1 MSNFFSMVECTF
13 GKVVVIEACD
23 DLVLHAHSELEFGY
37 WLSGG
42 RCRSRVSDQPVV
54 CSESQA
60 VAINRY
66 QAHDLLLNDA
76 TEPVMRLELYVHEAW
91 FDEYFTHRGAPISF
105 QNAQLIHTDEMK
117 AICLQ
122 LAQKIVFTKDNSQTI
137 ENDVRALLEVTIN
150 SNITDTSPYP
160 NLFRRKNLDNRL
172 RLALSCIHDNMMM
185 PNLIKILP
193 KLVGISRSRLY
204 ELFKDEL
211 QSTPNL
217 VWNCA
222 LLDNAMKR
230 IVEKQQDL
238 ALISAQ
244 LGFSAAANFS
254 RFFRENTG
262 VTPTAFRKGIHTLS
276 TKRKEP
282 STLA

>member
-1 MSNFFSMVECTF
+1 MSNFFSAVECTF
-13 GKVVVIEACD
+13 GKVVVMEVCH
-23 DLVLHAHSELEFGY
+23 DLVQHAHSELEFGY

-42 RCRSRVSDQPVV
+42 QCRSRVNDQPVV

-76 TEPVMRLELYVHEAW
+76 TESVMRLELHVREAW
-91 FDEYFTHRGAPISF
+91 LDEHFTHRGSPISF
-105 QNAQLIHTDEMK
+105 QNAQLIYTDEMK
-117 AICLQ
+117 AICWQ
-122 LAQKIVFTKDNSQTI
+122 LAQKILFTKKNFQTI
-137 ENDVRALLEVTIN
+137 ENDVVALLKATIN
-150 SNITDTSPYP
+150 GNITDTSPYP
-160 NLFRRKNLDNRL
+160 NVFRRKNLDNRL
-172 RLALSCIHDNMMM
+172 LLALSCIHDNMAT
-185 PNLIKILP
+185 PSLIKILP
-193 KLVGISRSRLY
+193 NLVGVSRSRLY

-211 QSTPNL
+211 QSSPNL

-222 LLDNAMKR
+222 LLDSAMKQ

-262 VTPTAFRKGIHTLS
+262 VTPTAYRKGIHTVL
-276 TKRKEP
+276 TKPTEP
-282 STLA
+282 STLE